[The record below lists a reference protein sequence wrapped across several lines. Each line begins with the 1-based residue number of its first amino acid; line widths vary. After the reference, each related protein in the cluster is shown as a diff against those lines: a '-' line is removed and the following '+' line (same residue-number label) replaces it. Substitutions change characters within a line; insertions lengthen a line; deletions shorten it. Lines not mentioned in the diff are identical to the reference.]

1 MDDFSAYTDQQL
13 TVSLRKGDQRAFA
26 EIYNRYHS
34 LLFIHADSRLK
45 NHDESGDIIQ
55 DVFAQLW
62 EKREE
67 LNIENLVGYLYKSV
81 RNRIFNLI
89 KHKKVISGYL
99 EWFSPPDIDKQEFA
113 DHLIRAK
120 QLTEMIAAEINALPP
135 RERQVFE
142 LRRFENLSNKE
153 VASRLGITEATAAG
167 YMKKAVKTLK
177 PLIGFVII
185 LAFTDYNYM

>member
-1 MDDFSAYTDQQL
+1 MDNYSVYTDQQL
-13 TVSLRKGDQRAFA
+13 TETLRKGDQRAFA
-26 EIYNRYHS
+26 EIYNRYHA

-55 DVFAQLW
+55 DVFAHLW

-67 LNIENLVGYLYKSV
+67 LNIDNLVGYLYKSV

-89 KHKKVISGYL
+89 KHKKVITGYL
-99 EWFSPPDIDKQEFA
+99 EWFSLPDINQQEFA
-113 DHLIRAK
+113 DHLIREK
-120 QLTEMIAAEINALPP
+120 QFSAMITAEIEALPP

-153 VASRLGITEATAAG
+153 VASRLDISEATAAD

-177 PLIGFVII
+177 PRIGLILFF
-185 LAFTDYNYM
+185 AFNHFNSL